1 MCSATPLYNTL
12 KMDLNKAKEVA
23 KDVLEGSNI
32 VIVTSNKAIF
42 HLDNVSEIAN
52 VEEYAKS
59 NKLELFIVKN
69 ESSKAKEPKKKK

>member
-1 MCSATPLYNTL
+1 
-12 KMDLNKAKEVA
+12 MDLNKAKEVA
-23 KDVLEGSNI
+23 KDVLEASNI

-59 NKLELFIVKN
+59 NKLELFVVKN
-69 ESSKAKEPKKKK
+69 ESSKAEEPKKKK

>member
-1 MCSATPLYNTL
+1 
-12 KMDLNKAKEVA
+12 MDLNKAKEVA
-23 KDVLEGSNI
+23 KHVLETSNI

-59 NKLELFIVKN
+59 NKLELFVVKN
-69 ESSKAKEPKKKK
+69 ESSKAEEPKKKK

>member
-1 MCSATPLYNTL
+1 
-12 KMDLNKAKEVA
+12 MDLNKAKEVA

>member
-1 MCSATPLYNTL
+1 
-12 KMDLNKAKEVA
+12 MDLNKAKEVA
-23 KDVLEGSNI
+23 KHVLETSNI
-32 VIVTSNKAIF
+32 VIVASNKAIF

-69 ESSKAKEPKKKK
+69 EVSEEVSEDKPKKKK

>member
-1 MCSATPLYNTL
+1 
-12 KMDLNKAKEVA
+12 MDLKQAKEVA
-23 KDVLEGSNI
+23 KFELEASNI

-59 NKLELFIVKN
+59 NKLEMFVVKN
-69 ESSKAKEPKKKK
+69 EVSEEVSEDKPKKKK

>member
-1 MCSATPLYNTL
+1 MNLEQ
-12 KMDLNKAKEVA
+12 AKEVA
-23 KDVLEGSNI
+23 KDVLEASNI

-59 NKLELFIVKN
+59 NKLELFVVKN
-69 ESSKAKEPKKKK
+69 EVSEEVSEDKPKKKK

>member
-1 MCSATPLYNTL
+1 MNLEE
-12 KMDLNKAKEVA
+12 AKEVA
-23 KDVLEGSNI
+23 ALVLESSNI

-59 NKLELFIVKN
+59 NKLEMFVVKN
-69 ESSKAKEPKKKK
+69 EVSEEVSEDKPKKKK

>member
-1 MCSATPLYNTL
+1 
-12 KMDLNKAKEVA
+12 MDLNKAKEVA

-59 NKLELFIVKN
+59 NKLELFVVKN
-69 ESSKAKEPKKKK
+69 EVSEEVSEDKPKKKK